1 MGGQRRRRPEGDTFG
16 GATTNTTPS
25 ERGKRR
31 RPRRNRFCSSTV
43 GSALLALGPAALAR
57 ARGHRFFPRDCGLNV
72 LSRPRPRLLG
82 PRPVLVHPAPAELG
96 ETAVAGGSS
105 SSPSPP
111 PSSSSSSSS
120 READDAPDV
129 KFVCLMLLRYPW
141 SPLMHHEVAH
151 LLDAFLGLG
160 HSLPLLMVRVS
171 RAVHGLVRP
180 YLNKEYA
187 AEYKDVDAAIAKR
200 RRWL

>member
-1 MGGQRRRRPEGDTFG
+1 
-16 GATTNTTPS
+16 
-25 ERGKRR
+25 
-31 RPRRNRFCSSTV
+31 
-43 GSALLALGPAALAR
+43 
-57 ARGHRFFPRDCGLNV
+57 
-72 LSRPRPRLLG
+72 
-82 PRPVLVHPAPAELG
+82 
-96 ETAVAGGSS
+96 VAGGSS

-111 PSSSSSSSS
+111 PSSSSSS
-120 READDAPDV
+120 REDDDAPDV
-129 KFVCLMLLRYPW
+129 KFVCILQLRYPW

-180 YLNKEYA
+180 YMKREYD
-187 AEYKDVDAAIAKR
+187 AEYKDVEAAIAKR